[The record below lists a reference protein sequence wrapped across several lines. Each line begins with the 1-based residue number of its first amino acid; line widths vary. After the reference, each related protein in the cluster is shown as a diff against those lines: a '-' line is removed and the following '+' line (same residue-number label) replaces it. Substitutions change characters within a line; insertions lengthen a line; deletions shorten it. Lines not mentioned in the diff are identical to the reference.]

1 MFFFSEKAFLHIIE
15 IHVSKL
21 QKPCWL
27 YRHFKNGTWFFLGC
41 LWQVMIKLE
50 PLVVMISDKVC
61 IQHFSWSL
69 IHDMLLRCSMLTKS
83 NFVSG
88 LAD

>member
-1 MFFFSEKAFLHIIE
+1 MFQNYKNAVGHIDTLKMG
-15 IHVSKL
+15 H
-21 QKPCWL
+21 
-27 YRHFKNGTWFFLGC
+27 GFFLGC
-41 LWQVMIKLE
+41 LWHVMIKLE

-61 IQHFSWSL
+61 IQHFSLSL